1 VEGSLS
7 VARDSLDDAAIS
19 AILKRVK
26 CFAVVG
32 ASARPDRPSYGVM
45 RFLLDQGYLVRPVN
59 PGIAGKRVQDQ
70 LVYASLFDVPPPVDV
85 IDIFRAP
92 EAALQVVRDAIAVKE
107 KLGASVVWM
116 QLGVINEAAATA
128 ARAAG
133 FTVVM
138 DRCPKIEFARL
149 MQSEDT

>member
-1 VEGSLS
+1 MSIDGLS
-7 VARDSLDDAAIS
+7 DDGVA

-26 CFAVVG
+26 SFAVVG
-32 ASARPDRPSYGVM
+32 ASDRPARPSNGVVQ
-45 RFLLDQGYLVRPVN
+45 FLLGKGYDVKPVN
-59 PGIAGKRVQDQ
+59 PGIAGRRIHGQP
-70 LVYASLFDVPPPVDV
+70 VYASLAEVPPPVDV

-92 EAALQVVRDAIAVKE
+92 AAALEAVRDAIAVKD

-116 QLGVINEAAATA
+116 QVGVINEAAAA
-128 ARAAG
+128 EARKAG

-149 MQSEDT
+149 VAY